1 MTKVCFRKVYDGE
14 IIAVFP
20 YCWNKESLNLR
31 CYAHIGQHGP
41 CELDF
46 YRNCTKPA
54 KPDEYAELYEE
65 LKTIYGDLKVVK
77 RLPRLSEVFN

>member
-20 YCWNKESLNLR
+20 YCWNKKNLDLR
-31 CYAHIGQHGP
+31 SYAHIGQHGP

-54 KPDEYAELYEE
+54 SQSEYAELLSE
-65 LKTIYGDLKVVK
+65 LRTIYDDLVVVN
-77 RLPRLSEVFN
+77 RLPRLSEVFA

>member
-20 YCWNKESLNLR
+20 YCWNKKNHDIT
-31 CYAHIGQHGP
+31 CYAHVGQHGP

-54 KPDEYAELYEE
+54 KPDEYAELLSE
-65 LKTIYGDLKVVK
+65 LRTIYDDLKVMK